1 MNLPNPEPIPTPDN
15 TRRSLSSSVIL
26 TAVVVLGIAL
36 LLASLYITGFFGS
49 REAAQ
54 PTPVTPF
61 IDIEQPQAGSTVSLA
76 QPLAVSGMAGGLFEG
91 SLVVQVL
98 DADGNVLA
106 EAPTTIQA
114 PNAGLGESG
123 PWSLELQVQA
133 QPESEGTVRA
143 YAVSAEDGSVV
154 TEDQVEV
161 TFETVAVEPY
171 IAINEPAEGALIDPA
186 ALLRVQGTAGG
197 LFEGSL
203 VVEVLDEN
211 GASLAMAPTTIQS
224 EYAGVG
230 GEGPWS
236 VELSF
241 QPVPGNRGTLRAWAG
256 SPQDGSVV
264 AEDMRE
270 VSFGQAAPPPAASVR
285 LEDAAWLL
293 VALEGKAPVAG
304 SLAWAE
310 FKDGTVAGTA
320 GCNRYNAAYSAVDAG
335 DSSGSLGI
343 GPAASTRMACGE
355 PEGVM
360 EQEAQYLALLEAA
373 ASYQVVDGRLSVRD
387 ASGTEILAF
396 QSAVLG
402 TVTAAQD
409 AQLPEGATALV
420 SLDDVSRADAP
431 AVTINRVELQGMAG
445 FPFPFAVTYN
455 PAQIDP
461 RMDYA
466 IQVRINDKNGD
477 LAFINTQAYIV
488 ITRDHPSVVEVMV
501 EDIR

>member
-1 MNLPNPEPIPTPDN
+1 MNLPNPEPIQTPEN
-15 TRRSLSSSVIL
+15 TKRSLPSSVIL

-36 LLASLYITGFFGS
+36 LLAALYITGFFG
-49 REAAQ
+49 RQQEAQ

-61 IDIEQPQAGSTVSLA
+61 IDIEQPDAGATVSLG
-76 QPLAVSGMAGGLFEG
+76 QPLAISGTAGGLFEG
-91 SLVVQVL
+91 GLVVQVL

-123 PWSLELQVQA
+123 PWSLELEVQA
-133 QPESEGTVRA
+133 APESEGTVRA
-143 YAVSAEDGSVV
+143 YALSAEDGSVA

-161 TFETVAVEPY
+161 SFEAAAVEPY
-171 IAINEPAEGALIDPA
+171 IIINEPGEGAVIDPSA
-186 ALLRVQGTAGG
+186 PLVVSGTAGG
-197 LFEGSL
+197 LFEGGL

-211 GASLAMAPTTIQS
+211 GASLAMTPTTIQS

-236 VELSF
+236 VEMSF
-241 QPVPGNRGTLRAWAG
+241 QPVPGSPGTLRAWAG
-256 SPQDGSVV
+256 SPKDGSVV
-264 AEDMRE
+264 AEDLLE

-293 VALEGKAPVAG
+293 VALNGQAPLQG
-304 SLAWAE
+304 SMTWAE
-310 FKDGTVAGTA
+310 FEDGKMTGSA
-320 GCNRYNAAYSAVDAG
+320 GCNRYNASYNAVDEG
-335 DSSGSLGI
+335 NSSGSLSI
-343 GPAASTRMACGE
+343 SPAASTRMACPE

-360 EQEAQYLALLEAA
+360 EQEAQYLAVLEAA

-387 ASGTEILAF
+387 ETGSEVLAF

-402 TVTAAQD
+402 TVEAAQE
-409 AQLPEGATALV
+409 AQLPEGAVAMV

-431 AVTINRVELQGMAG
+431 AVTINRVELSGMAG

-466 IQVRINDKNGD
+466 ITVRINDSEGS

-488 ITRDHPSVVEVMV
+488 ITKDHPSVVEVMV
-501 EDIR
+501 EEIN

>member
-1 MNLPNPEPIPTPDN
+1 MNLPNPEPNPTSDN
-15 TRRSLSSSVIL
+15 AKRSLSGSVIL

-36 LLASLYITGFFGS
+36 LLAALYITGFFG
-49 REAAQ
+49 RPEAAQ

-61 IDIEQPQAGSTVSLA
+61 IDIEQPQAGATVSLA

-98 DADGNVLA
+98 DADGNVLI
-106 EAPTTIQA
+106 EAPTTVQA

-133 QPESEGTVRA
+133 QPESLGTVRT
-143 YAVSAEDGSVV
+143 YAQSAEDGSVV
-154 TEDQVEV
+154 AEDQVEV
-161 TFETVAVEPY
+161 TFEAVAVEPY
-171 IAINEPAEGALIDPA
+171 IVINEPGEGAVIDPA
-186 ALLRVQGTAGG
+186 APLRVQGMAGG

-230 GEGPWS
+230 GEGSWS
-236 VELSF
+236 VELAV
-241 QPVPGNRGTLRAWAG
+241 QPVPGSRGMLRAWAG
-256 SPQDGSVV
+256 SPKDGSVA
-264 AEDMRE
+264 AEDVVE
-270 VSFGQAAPPPAASVR
+270 VSFGQAAPPPAANVR

-293 VALEGKAPVAG
+293 VALNGQAPLAG
-304 SLAWAE
+304 SLAWAQ
-310 FKDGTVAGTA
+310 FQDNAVAGSA
-320 GCNRYNAAYSAVDAG
+320 GCNRYNASYSAVDAG

-343 GPAASTRMACGE
+343 GPAASTRMACPE

-360 EQEAQYLALLEAA
+360 EQEAQYLSLLEAA

-387 ASGTEILAF
+387 ASGNEVLAF
-396 QSAVLG
+396 QSAVIG
-402 TVTAAQD
+402 SVNAVEGSK
-409 AQLPEGATALV
+409 LPKGAVALV

-431 AVTINRVELQGMAG
+431 AVTINRIELSGMAG

-466 IQVRINDKNGD
+466 ILVRINDKEGD

-488 ITRDHPSVVEVMV
+488 ITRERPSVIEVMV